1 MAGEH
6 DAHEERI
13 IAAIRALAGDDRS
26 LDAPPPDLWGRIAGA
41 LDGSEP
47 ALPEL
52 TPPPPDLWDRIADEV
67 KALGGQPEAETP
79 ELAPAPETAAPVP
92 PAPPRPVA
100 TSAPD
105 SAAPTAPVVS
115 LLARRRTRFVLAVA
129 AVAAALVLVV
139 GVAVNLRRNSGT
151 TTEVVAQAVLTG
163 EGLDP
168 GGSSTGSARLVQSDG
183 VWKVDISADDL
194 PPLAPDTFYE
204 AWLLSSTP
212 GKLQSL
218 GTLDGDGGFVV
229 PAGLD
234 LEAFPLVDVSIEPL
248 DGNPAHSTKSV
259 LRGRLEQT

>member
-6 DAHEERI
+6 DVHEARI

-52 TPPPPDLWDRIADEV
+52 MAPPPHLWDRIADEV
-67 KALGGQPEAETP
+67 KALGGQPEAP
-79 ELAPAPETAAPVP
+79 APAPAAPASAG
-92 PAPPRPVA
+92 PA
-100 TSAPD
+100 SMAPT
-105 SAAPTAPVVS
+105 APTAPVVS
-115 LLARRRTRFVLAVA
+115 LLARRRTRFVLAAA
-129 AVAAALVLVV
+129 AVAAVLILVV
-139 GVAVNLRRNSGT
+139 GVAVNLRRNNGA
-151 TTEVVAQAVLTG
+151 TTEVVARAVLTG

-168 GGSSTGSARLVQSDG
+168 GGSSTGSARLVRSAG
-183 VWKVDISADDL
+183 VWKVDIDADDL

-204 AWLLSSTP
+204 AWLLGSTP

-229 PAGLD
+229 PAGLE

-259 LRGRLEQT
+259 LRGRLERT

>member
-1 MAGEH
+1 MAGEP
-6 DAHEERI
+6 DVHEARI

-52 TPPPPDLWDRIADEV
+52 TPPPPHLWDRIADEV
-67 KALGGQPEAETP
+67 KALGGQPEAP
-79 ELAPAPETAAPVP
+79 APAP
-92 PAPPRPVA
+92 PAPA
-100 TSAPD
+100 SAEPA
-105 SAAPTAPVVS
+105 SMGPAAPTAPVVS
-115 LLARRRTRFVLAVA
+115 LLARRRTRFVLAAA
-129 AVAAALVLVV
+129 AVAAVLLLVV
-139 GVAVNLRRNSGT
+139 GVAVNLRRNTGA

>member
-105 SAAPTAPVVS
+105 SAAPTAPV
-115 LLARRRTRFVLAVA
+115 
-129 AVAAALVLVV
+129 AALVLVV

-194 PPLAPDTFYE
+194 PPPAPDTFYE
-204 AWLLSSTP
+204 AWLLGSTP
-212 GKLQSL
+212 GELQSL
-218 GTLDGDGGFVV
+218 GTLDGDGKFVV

-234 LEAFPLVDVSIEPL
+234 MEAYPLVDVSIEPL